1 MNILVISICVG
12 LIGVVAMCV
21 IIAHARRRILAPVV
35 VEKLSL
41 LDVVKFF
48 KQEKIVAKLTA
59 NEGEIAVALREK
71 GLRGRTRIALCIYN
85 KQKSSVSEPLGL
97 FEVTILDESLETAFG
112 DKDMLVL
119 K

>member
-12 LIGVVAMCV
+12 LIGVVAACV
-21 IIAHARRRILAPVV
+21 IIAHARRRILAPVR
-35 VEKLSL
+35 VERLSL
-41 LDVVKFF
+41 SDVVKFF
-48 KQEKIVAKLTA
+48 KQEKIVSKLAA
-59 NEGEIAVALREK
+59 NEGDIAVALKEK
-71 GLRGRTRIALCIYN
+71 SIGDWTRIALCVYN

-97 FEVTILDESLETAFG
+97 FDVKELDESLVTVFG